1 MVKTVRNVAQV
12 RINAKPVVICQNFNQ
27 MGLVFALMDFIKIK
41 TAKLV
46 KAVMNLVK
54 LVMEKAFA
62 LLVKKD
68 FNLETQSALNVPTMN
83 LLKAMTVLNAV
94 QTALN
99 VIQDQIN
106 VKLAG
111 KLSIFRMVFAFVK
124 TDFSIIRASNSA

>member
-1 MVKTVRNVAQV
+1 MVRTVKNVAQV
-12 RINAKPVVICQNFNQ
+12 LTNAKPVMVSRTFNQ

-68 FNLETQSALNVPTMN
+68 FNLETQYVSHAQMIN
-83 LLKAMTVLNAV
+83 L
-94 QTALN
+94 
-99 VIQDQIN
+99 
-106 VKLAG
+106 
-111 KLSIFRMVFAFVK
+111 F
-124 TDFSIIRASNSA
+124 